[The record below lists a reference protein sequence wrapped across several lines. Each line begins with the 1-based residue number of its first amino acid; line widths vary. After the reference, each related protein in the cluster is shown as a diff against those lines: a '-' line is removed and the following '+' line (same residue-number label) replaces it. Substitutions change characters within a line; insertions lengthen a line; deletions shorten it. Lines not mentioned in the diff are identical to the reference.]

1 MTFKNNKTKTY
12 LVVGL
17 SLVAMLASSSSL
29 SAVFAQ
35 VASPS
40 IMFNAQEDEIPN
52 TILQQASHMP
62 QSSKDVV
69 NLKLEQKI
77 HGFSGV
83 YVDDHSVLNLYTTD
97 RTITSVDSSTL
108 APFLDPYTLANGIIV
123 QHSNHSWHKW
133 MELGSIVQTLFNQ
146 DLGMT
151 STYVDDKNQVYVM
164 GFETLDS
171 TKIAA
176 VNKFLTDHNIPLNMV
191 KIVKSKIQPECCSGI
206 KVGPPIEGGA
216 EINTDGID
224 ADTCT
229 TGFIVKD
236 SSGNYRGL
244 TVAHCTPHNDGSDKY
259 YQPEFGRLIG
269 NQIANT
275 LHYGASDSTLFGV
288 GTETGGFGK
297 IFRYSGASVLS
308 ITAKSSYEPVGDA
321 VCTAGT
327 GSGTNRCGSI
337 TATGVSITDG
347 GHLLSG
353 QIEASYASSGGDSG
367 SPVWHAY
374 QFNGISAY
382 GVHWGIDNLNGNS
395 IYSPV
400 WGIDSDQGTT
410 LTYN

>member
-1 MTFKNNKTKTY
+1 MKIQNNKTKTY
-12 LVVGL
+12 LVIGL
-17 SLVAMLASSSSL
+17 SLVTLMISSSSL
-29 SAVFAQ
+29 GGVFAH
-35 VASPS
+35 ATTPNTT
-40 IMFNAQEDEIPN
+40 FNVQEDEIPN
-52 TILQQASHMP
+52 EILQQASHMP
-62 QSSKDVV
+62 QSSKDIV
-69 NLKLEQKI
+69 NLNIEKNI

-83 YVDDHSVLNLYTTD
+83 YVDSNGVLNVYTTD
-97 RTITSVDSSTL
+97 PSIKSIDTSEL
-108 APFLDPYTLANGIIV
+108 AGYLDPYTLANGIIV
-123 QHSNHSWHKW
+123 KHSSHSWHKW
-133 MELGSIVQTLFNQ
+133 MELGNIVGTLFSQN
-146 DLGMT
+146 LGINTM
-151 STYVDDKNQVYVM
+151 YVDDKNQVYVIGM
-164 GFETLDS
+164 ESLDNA
-171 TKIAA
+171 KVDAIH
-176 VNKFLTDHNIPLNMV
+176 KFLTDKNIPLDMV
-191 KIVKSKIQPECCSGI
+191 KIIKSHIVPETSGI
-206 KVGPPIEGGA
+206 KVGPPIEGAA
-216 EINTDGID
+216 EITTDNID

-244 TVAHCTPHNDGSDKY
+244 TVAHCTPHNDGSDSY
-259 YQPEFGRLIG
+259 YQPEFGRFIG
-269 NQIANT
+269 HQIANT

-297 IFRYSGASVLS
+297 IYRYGGASMLS

-337 TATGVSITDG
+337 TATGISITDG

-353 QIEASYASSGGDSG
+353 QIEANYASTGGDSG

-374 QFNGISAY
+374 QANGISAY
-382 GVHWGIDNLNGNS
+382 GVSWGIDNLNGNS